1 MTDHAEKRRGETLAN
16 WRFAEPEEDGEAW
29 LSNPVLFQG
38 YVDYES
44 RSEEGNSNWR
54 RIMVVTRAWLESQVQ
69 GVRKGNAGPLWAALP
84 PMIVLP
90 DATGEELRA
99 IVGAVMRQG
108 GFDMYSTALSS
119 SGGRR

>member
-1 MTDHAEKRRGETLAN
+1 MTDHAGKRRETLAN
-16 WRFAEPEEDGEAW
+16 WRFAESEEDGKAW
-29 LSNPVLFQG
+29 LSNPDVLQG

-54 RIMVVTRAWLESQVQ
+54 RIMVVTRAWLESQVH
-69 GVRKGNAGPLWAALP
+69 GVRKGDTGPLWAALP

-99 IVGAVMRQG
+99 IVGTVIRQG
-108 GFDMYSTALSS
+108 GFDMYSTVLSS
-119 SGGRR
+119 SRGNR